1 MILPADIKEQTA
13 QLIDEEFQLEGG
25 TVRVRNGVLIDG
37 KLTNVT
43 IISMTDAPVI
53 VCQPSVV

>member
-1 MILPADIKEQTA
+1 MIFPADIKEQSA